1 MLILLYLDVTV
12 AKDGQEALDM
22 VRESMDAQNRFDL
35 IFMDIQMPNLDG
47 LQSTRQI
54 RALGFAA
61 PIVALT
67 AFADESNAR
76 ECIDSGMDYFLPKP
90 IKRPALKQ
98 VLKRYCPT
106 IPEEK
111 EDKEPPS
118 PEQKKG
124 KEKENGEVL
133 SPQAGRKEGGKEAEA
148 EEQEM
153 PQSNHVAN
161 SDSGTTQASETSET
175 AQTTQPTSPEPISE
189 KPTPLA

>member
-1 MLILLYLDVTV
+1 
-12 AKDGQEALDM
+12 M
-22 VRESMDAQNRFDL
+22 VRESMNSQNLFDL
-35 IFMDIQMPNLDG
+35 VFMDIQMPNLDG

-76 ECIDSGMDYFLPKP
+76 ECMDSGMDYFLPKP

-106 IPEEK
+106 IPEE

-118 PEQKKG
+118 PEQKKA
-124 KEKENGEVL
+124 KAKENGKAP
-133 SPQAGRKEGGKEAEA
+133 SPQAEWREGDKPVKK
-148 EEQEM
+148 EEQAAGGTK
-153 PQSNHVAN
+153 NKAN
-161 SDSGTTQASETSET
+161 GDSSTTHASGASEA
-175 AQTTQPTSPEPISE
+175 AQTTQPTSPEPVFE
-189 KPTPLA
+189 KPGPSA